1 MSILTIWIYAIGLQS
16 TGILS
21 YTQHFMSDNVMPWHD
36 ADIVCPKLFN
46 PGKGVVHLAGNLTS
60 DPEQI
65 QVLRTLKNQESF
77 WLDGIRYHLGCNEMS
92 CEYLRVQHRIGAKEL
107 KAICIKNGLEIESN
121 CNKVYN
127 LTSIA
132 DQSNLHTLSEYGN
145 GEELRIN
152 QADIKGILKE
162 CRLATRTPNGFR
174 IKYQNCAATHKV
186 LCQKHSKVTSIVTTL
201 VYQRTANAVDTEE
214 NVYVRMT
221 STVTEAY
228 DTKGVWDTKWLITT
242 CLSGMSC
249 ILSVIICIY
258 LCYRKHIRP
267 SLRIAISV
275 SLLPCS
281 ESGPKSIHAPS
292 SLSLLVA
299 GIFPLVSL
307 YFSFLLVSISWRSLG
322 LMLLPSCGHVRSIS
336 IVSS

>member
-228 DTKGVWDTKWLITT
+228 DTKGHRQRPDLTMAPTEVSNSAILKTSSWLPIQMTEVKNLR
-242 CLSGMSC
+242 CLSDGWKTWRTQM
-249 ILSVIICIY
+249 
-258 LCYRKHIRP
+258 CYF
-267 SLRIAISV
+267 V
-275 SLLPCS
+275 
-281 ESGPKSIHAPS
+281 
-292 SLSLLVA
+292 
-299 GIFPLVSL
+299 
-307 YFSFLLVSISWRSLG
+307 FLAL
-322 LMLLPSCGHVRSIS
+322 H
-336 IVSS
+336 